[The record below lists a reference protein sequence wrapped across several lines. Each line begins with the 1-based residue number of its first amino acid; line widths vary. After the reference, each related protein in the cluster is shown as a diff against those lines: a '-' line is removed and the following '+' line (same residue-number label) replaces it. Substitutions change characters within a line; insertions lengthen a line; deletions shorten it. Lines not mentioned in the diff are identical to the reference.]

1 MPLTISDLNLPDRKD
16 VNNILFVR
24 IPKTASKSILS
35 LRDTKYT
42 PYVTINNLVD
52 VIKSD
57 NIVIGEDG
65 DEHRIMWAPLSIN
78 NKPSDKVP
86 HEDFEGWK
94 KWRDKGSFSFT
105 VIRNPFDLIC
115 SKFCWFSKLC
125 RTVRGRSGSGYID
138 EHFKKIDFDEY
149 VKQCCNSNVKMNP
162 IEAPDS
168 GTQIGYGQRMSR
180 SLFYQAFNEEGSCE
194 VDVILKYEKINE
206 AVKNVFGDYL
216 GIKVDEFP
224 KLNVSK
230 KKKEDYR
237 EYYTDETRRL
247 VEEYYKTD
255 LQVFGYDFDGSTDD
269 KIIIDPKNVSI
280 PQFDLS
286 KIHEHRLEGLKVLPL
301 NWRVWPPHVRKKRTP
316 QIRIVNGRTFVDV

>member
-1 MPLTISDLNLPDRKD
+1 MPLTTSDLNLP
-16 VNNILFVR
+16 NIRDIDNIVFVR
-24 IPKTASKSILS
+24 IPKTASESILY
-35 LRDTKYT
+35 LRDTKHT
-42 PYVTINNLVD
+42 PYIDGGKIVD
-52 VIKSD
+52 VTRAD
-57 NIVIGEDG
+57 DIVIGED
-65 DEHRIMWAPLSIN
+65 DSKYNIMWKPSSIN
-78 NKPSDKVP
+78 NTPSDKVP

-94 KWRDKGSFSFT
+94 AWRDKGSFSFT

-115 SKFCWFSKLC
+115 SKFCWFLKLYKS
-125 RTVRGRSGSGYID
+125 TRGRSGSVYID

-269 KIIIDPKNVSI
+269 EIIIDPKNVSI
-280 PQFDLS
+280 PPFDLR
-286 KIHEHRLEGLKVLPL
+286 KIHERRLEGLKILPL
-301 NWRVWPPHVRKKRTP
+301 NWRVWPPGVRKKRTP
-316 QIRIVNGRTFVDV
+316 QIKIVNGRTIIDV